1 MGNFLSCCL
10 LYDKISF
17 FFSASCWFPSNFTR
31 MQSRSSSL
39 ALTISRCVFKDN
51 FFYDTFFRAS
61 SAHLRRVGTVG
72 CRQWHNKLRTRPR
85 GNSRDE
91 NNCRNYHNEIIFF
104 NNFIVEQGTERPML
118 KNKLKV
124 WNMNFFLSY
133 FTVKRK
139 KHIVSQKD
147 GICCSFFSVM
157 MRARSDKRR
166 KKETFC
172 LTP

>member
-124 WNMNFFLSY
+124 WNINFFLSF
-133 FTVKRK
+133 FTVKRGKGILSRKRWDLLLFFLGDDEGEIRQK
-139 KHIVSQKD
+139 K
-147 GICCSFFSVM
+147 
-157 MRARSDKRR
+157 